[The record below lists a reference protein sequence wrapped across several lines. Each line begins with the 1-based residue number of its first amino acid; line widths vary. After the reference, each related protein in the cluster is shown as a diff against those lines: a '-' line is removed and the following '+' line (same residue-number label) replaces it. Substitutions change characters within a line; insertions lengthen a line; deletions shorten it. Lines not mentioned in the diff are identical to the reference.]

1 MRTVKI
7 TGHVYEVRY
16 SWETTSQ
23 FITMS
28 HSGFDDE
35 NYTYVGPVEIHYAI
49 PDSYNPTAVK
59 LAALQA
65 KREEAAREFAA
76 TVRAIDEQ
84 ISKLQALTCEE
95 VAA

>member
-1 MRTVKI
+1 MKTVKI

-16 SWETTSQ
+16 SWETTSS
-23 FITMS
+23 FAIAGS
-28 HSGFDDE
+28 DNCGCE

-84 ISKLQALTCEE
+84 ISKLQALTCDG